1 MSRKG
6 KFLLESLS
14 SPLEKNEKVCYLARL
29 LLLRD
34 CYFNP
39 VGIADTLD
47 YPFLAKGIRTLVT
60 GGTGFIGSHLVDAL
74 VSQGAQ
80 VRVLVR
86 QTSDTRR
93 LSQHHVEQV
102 VGELHDSAT
111 LIRALQDIDVV
122 FHLAALTRARS
133 EQEYITVNDKG
144 AYTLMKAIHT
154 VQPRPHRLVY
164 VSSLAAAG
172 PATNGVPVGPAD
184 PPRPITAYG
193 RSKLQGE
200 RACLTAADDLEVVI
214 LRPPAVY
221 GPRDRDLFLSF
232 QLATHGILP
241 IPTGPERHL
250 QFIHVHD
257 LVEAILRAATVP
269 HASGIYHVAEARAY
283 SWREVGQWI
292 AQAVGRRVRT
302 VHVPHWGVR
311 AAAVMSE
318 WRAALRGQTTIFNRE
333 KVQEMLAP
341 GWLCEIE
348 GAKRDLGFA
357 GRIPLPTG
365 LTTTATWYREQ
376 GWLS

>member
-1 MSRKG
+1 
-6 KFLLESLS
+6 
-14 SPLEKNEKVCYLARL
+14 
-29 LLLRD
+29 
-34 CYFNP
+34 
-39 VGIADTLD
+39 VGIADTSD

-86 QTSDTRR
+86 PTSDTRR
-93 LSQHHVEQV
+93 LEQHNNIEQV
-102 VGELHDSAT
+102 VGELHDPGT
-111 LIRALQDIDVV
+111 LIRAMQDVDVV

-133 EQEYITVNDKG
+133 EREYTAVNSEG
-144 AYTLMKAIHT
+144 TRALLMTIHT
-154 VQPRPHRLVY
+154 TQPRPRRFVY

-172 PATNGVPVGPAD
+172 PATNGVPLEPAD

-193 RSKLQGE
+193 RSKLKGE
-200 RACLTAADDLEVVI
+200 QACLAATKGLEVVI

-241 IPTGPERHL
+241 VPTGPERHL
-250 QFIHVHD
+250 QFVHVYD
-257 LVEAILRAATVP
+257 LVEAVLRAATAP
-269 HASGIYHVAEARAY
+269 NAAGIYHVAEPQAY

-292 AQAVGRRVRT
+292 AHAIGRRVRT
-302 VHVPHWGVR
+302 VRVPHWGVR
-311 AAAVMSE
+311 AAAMMSE
-318 WRAALRGQTTIFNRE
+318 WGAALRGQATIFNRE

-341 GWLCEIE
+341 GWLCETE